1 MEQLDSG
8 DYGDKFS
15 SFFRYYKDL
24 GEGSFGKVVKAVDK
38 YTGQICAVKIIK
50 KRKLTE
56 EIVNEMRKEASVL
69 SELDHPNIVKF
80 FSVKESNLRIFI
92 VMEYVR
98 GGTLGAYIKTKKIS
112 ERKAVQVMTGIFQAV
127 EYLHNHGI
135 VHRDLKPDNI
145 LISHYH
151 DLSTLKIAD
160 FGLSTQ
166 LENGFKVDDRCGT
179 VLYMAPEQA
188 AHRAYSKEVDIWSCG
203 IILYKLLCK
212 GNHPLYT
219 HSEKAQSYFNKLKN
233 PIWVFNKSFPP
244 LAQNLFLKLMKTTPI
259 ERYTAGQALAHPWI
273 TKNCTEIPKTYL
285 ESMRIYDAEIKL
297 RSILYACLFISI
309 ITPQEN
315 PKTIKNPAR
324 NDNPPE
330 RKKTFS
336 AKIND
341 KSPRIYRHYKTFYD
355 SFLSKS
361 PIRPNTGKQ
370 RIKIKV

>member
-15 SFFRYYKDL
+15 SFFIYYKDL
-24 GEGSFGKVVKAVDK
+24 GEGSYGKVVKALDK
-38 YTGQICAVKIIK
+38 HTGCICAVKVIK

-56 EIVNEMRKEASVL
+56 DIVNGLRKEASVL
-69 SELDHPNIVKF
+69 SDLNHPNIVKF
-80 FSVKESNLRIFI
+80 LSVKESNLRIFI

-98 GGTLGAYIKTKKIS
+98 GGTLGAYIKTKKLS
-112 ERKAVQVMTGIFQAV
+112 ESKAVQAMTGIFRAV
-127 EYLHNHGI
+127 DYLHSHGI

-145 LISHYH
+145 LLSHYH

-188 AHRAYSKEVDIWSCG
+188 ANRAYSKEVDIWSCG
-203 IILYKLLCK
+203 IILYKLLSK
-212 GNHPLYT
+212 GNHPLYV
-219 HSEKAQSYFNKLKN
+219 HNEKIESYFNKLKN
-233 PIWVFNKSFPP
+233 PIWVFHKDFPQ

-259 ERYTAGQALAHPWI
+259 ERYAAGQALAHPWI
-273 TKNCTEIPKTYL
+273 TKINTEIPKTYL

-297 RSILYACLFISI
+297 RSILFTCLFIAI
-309 ITPQEN
+309 NIPQEDMKK
-315 PKTIKNPAR
+315 PKTPTKSESV
-324 NDNPPE
+324 E
-330 RKKTFS
+330 RRKTFS

-341 KSPRIYRHYKTFYD
+341 KSLRVSKHCKTFYE
-355 SFLSKS
+355 SFSSKS
-361 PIRPNTGKQ
+361 PVRPTTGKQ
-370 RIKIKV
+370 RIKLAFK